1 MGMDEEQIE
10 HIFERFYRGEKS
22 HSSEIEGTGLGLAI
36 TKSVIMLHHG
46 VIRVSSKVG
55 EGSSFHVRIPI
66 EFNS

>member
-1 MGMDEEQIE
+1 
-10 HIFERFYRGEKS
+10 
-22 HSSEIEGTGLGLAI
+22 
-36 TKSVIMLHHG
+36 MLHHG